1 MAEVKTAALAA
12 HDSRSPLSEACAS
25 PRLCERVLTLVG
37 AAGIAR
43 SNDLQAWGIHPQ
55 QLRRLTESGALVRVS
70 RGLYALPTADLTEFQ
85 TYAEACTRFPR
96 GTLCLLSALRF
107 HDLTTQNPV
116 RVWMAFDNR
125 WGLPSDA
132 LIPLRRVNMSGE
144 SLTAGVET
152 HLVAGIPVRVYDVP
166 KTIADCFKYRS
177 AIGLDVALE
186 ALKEAWMAR
195 SLDLNLLARYAQICR
210 VQKIVQPYLEMLVL

>member
-1 MAEVKTAALAA
+1 VAEVKIARSA
-12 HDSRSPLSEACAS
+12 DKDRRSPIDD
-25 PRLCERVLTLVG
+25 RILTLVG
-37 AAGIAR
+37 TAGIAR
-43 SNDLQAWGIHPQ
+43 SNDLRSQGIHPQ

-70 RGLYALPTADLTEFQ
+70 RGLYTLPTADLTEFQ

-96 GTLCLLSALRF
+96 GTICLLSALRF
-107 HDLTTQNPV
+107 HELTTQNPFQ
-116 RVWMAFDNR
+116 VWMSFDNR
-125 WGLPSDA
+125 WGLPSDEA
-132 LIPLRRVNMSGE
+132 ISLRRVNMSGE

-177 AIGLDVALE
+177 ATELDIALE

-195 SLDLNLLARYAQICR
+195 KLDLNLFVKYAQTCR
-210 VQKIVQPYLEMLVL
+210 VQRIIQPYLEMLVR

>member
-1 MAEVKTAALAA
+1 VAEVKIAPSSDNDL
-12 HDSRSPLSEACAS
+12 RSPLE
-25 PRLCERVLTLVG
+25 ERVLTLVG
-37 AAGIAR
+37 TAGIAR
-43 SNDLQAWGIHPQ
+43 SNDLRSQGIHPQ

-70 RGLYALPTADLTEFQ
+70 RGLYTLPTADLTEFQ

-96 GTLCLLSALRF
+96 GTICLLSALRF
-107 HDLTTQNPV
+107 HELTTQNPFQ
-116 RVWMAFDNR
+116 VWMSFDNR
-125 WGLPSDA
+125 WGLPSDEA
-132 LIPLRRVNMSGE
+132 ISLRRVNMSGE

-186 ALKEAWMAR
+186 ALKEAWIAQK
-195 SLDLNLLARYAQICR
+195 LDLNLLAKSAQICR
-210 VQKIVQPYLEMLVL
+210 VQRIIQPYLEMLVL